1 MVLARLIVLSLTLL
15 MPAQLRAESF
25 VDIIARV
32 KPGIVGIGSHNPLA
46 RPPNDLNGT
55 GLVVGD
61 GNHVVT
67 AYHVVEGVAKL
78 ARGQLSVFIGQ
89 GERAAV
95 RGATLVAHDELYDM
109 ALLKVDGKPLVPLK
123 LHRGDRVPDGTG
135 IAFTGFPVGAVYGLY
150 PATHRG
156 IVAASTPMARPLVTA
171 GELTPEMIHRLQER
185 IVVYQ
190 LDATAFPGNSGGPVY
205 SDTTGEV
212 IAILNSTFV
221 KRSKE
226 SVFTRPSGVSFAI
239 PISHALRL
247 MRRVGLDNAP
257 AP

>member
-1 MVLARLIVLSLTLL
+1 MALVRLIALSVLVF
-15 MPAQLRAESF
+15 MPVQVSADTF
-25 VDIIARV
+25 VDIVAKV
-32 KPGIVGIGSHNPLA
+32 KPGIVGIGSHDPLA

-55 GLVVGD
+55 GLVVAG
-61 GNHVVT
+61 GNHVIT
-67 AYHVVEGVAKL
+67 AFHVVEGVRKL
-78 ARGQLSVFIGQ
+78 ARGQLAVFIGQ

-95 RGATLVAHDELYDM
+95 RHANMVAHDETYDM
-109 ALLKVDGKPLVPLK
+109 ALLKIDGRPLPPLD
-123 LHRGDRVPDGTG
+123 LHEGDLLADGTG

-156 IVAASTPMARPLVTA
+156 IVAATTPIARPQVTI
-171 GELTPEMIHRLQER
+171 GELTPEMIRRLQER

-205 SDTTGEV
+205 SAETGEV
-212 IAILNSTFV
+212 VAILNSTYV
-221 KRSKE
+221 KESKE

-247 MRRVGLDNAP
+247 MRRVGLE
-257 AP
+257 